1 MTYDYR
7 YNFSVLMQ
15 NFHEAENFLQESYE
29 DKKNVFDEI
38 CSLFNTNDK
47 EKLFDLLEYFISC
60 IHSEITFLD
69 NFRVDLTDAS
79 MNSIQHL
86 IDDIFQTT
94 GIIQEFNDVFIIS
107 PHNLALEGTKILNN
121 CMRDLTLFKEKIASL
136 EDTSNLKQYKK
147 EFISILQKYS
157 YKNQS
162 RLQELNRYLYTKI
175 EILIEKLKLKVSDEV
190 RDQILEL
197 LFIIISIKGF
207 FLLIG
212 IFLSPN
218 IIFYTNL
225 VKNSLIGLIISSNIP
240 DFKDSREFKKWLQYL
255 EEYFEDRG

>member
-1 MTYDYR
+1 
-7 YNFSVLMQ
+7 
-15 NFHEAENFLQESYE
+15 
-29 DKKNVFDEI
+29 
-38 CSLFNTNDK
+38 
-47 EKLFDLLEYFISC
+47 
-60 IHSEITFLD
+60 
-69 NFRVDLTDAS
+69 
-79 MNSIQHL
+79 
-86 IDDIFQTT
+86 
-94 GIIQEFNDVFIIS
+94 
-107 PHNLALEGTKILNN
+107 
-121 CMRDLTLFKEKIASL
+121 MRDLTLFKEKIASL